1 MEYFSISTGELFA
14 WVQIVENRVIGK
26 IKDFIF
32 IWHVSCTKSD
42 KIYSKLQM
50 FQSMCPEIRRTF

>member
-14 WVQIVENRVIGK
+14 WEQIVENRVIWK

-32 IWHVSCTKSD
+32 MRRVSCTKND
-42 KIYSKLQM
+42 KI
-50 FQSMCPEIRRTF
+50 